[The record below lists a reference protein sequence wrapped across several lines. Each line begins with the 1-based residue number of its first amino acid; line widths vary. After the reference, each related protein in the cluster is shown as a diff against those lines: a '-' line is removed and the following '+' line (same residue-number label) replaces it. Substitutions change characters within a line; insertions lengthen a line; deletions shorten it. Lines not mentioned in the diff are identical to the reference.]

1 MSSVNKVS
9 KNNVL
14 YNLEDSRTAIVE
26 LTNITWESD
35 VEGETTIAS
44 DDFDKLINA
53 ENGIIIFTNYGSVI
67 STNIVNKMSSQNMGL
82 VIAQG
87 MLYMNNTL
95 NSITIYAQYEGT
107 KPQAITTMISIAVI
121 ETGGGS
127 GGDGVPVIE
136 FDNVEYEYE
145 DGYYMAGV
153 IPTEQ
158 QYNTALNNDVVVI
171 KVIDDNGEI
180 MVFTKTMVIEDGGEE
195 ASIIFGS
202 FNPEEVGMAYIAK
215 ADDGEGGYI
224 YQAMLMKGSMPSGDT
239 TLYAHDITLS
249 GFVINGMSLEAT
261 LKVISKESSTYDYM
275 QDVLNS
281 YIYNG
286 ITSMVLQLGM
296 DIPGDN
302 ETIHQVITTPV
313 LGFLN
318 ISGDESVQNLE
329 FLMEGSI
336 TDIDI
341 NDLTITQ
348 DYVNTL

>member
-14 YNLEDSRTAIVE
+14 YNLEDKRTAVVE

-35 VEGETTIAS
+35 VEGLTTIAS
-44 DDFDKLINA
+44 DDFDKLMNA
-53 ENGIIIFTNYGSVI
+53 ENGIITFTNYGSVI
-67 STNIVNKMSSQNMGL
+67 SANIVNKMSSQNMGL

-95 NSITIYAQYEGT
+95 NSISIYAQYEGT
-107 KPQAITTMISIAVI
+107 KPQAITTEISISVI

-136 FDNVEYEYE
+136 FDNVEYQSQG
-145 DGYYMAGV
+145 GYYVAMV
-153 IPTEQ
+153 VPTEQ
-158 QYNTALNNDVVVI
+158 QYITALNNDVVVL
-171 KVIDDNGEI
+171 KVIDDNGET
-180 MVFTKTMVIEDGGEE
+180 MVFTKSMVQVEHGDS
-195 ASIIFGS
+195 SIVFGS
-202 FNPEEVGMAYIAK
+202 FNPEEVGMAYITRG
-215 ADDGEGGYI
+215 DDGEGGYI
-224 YQAMLMKGSMPSGDT
+224 YQGMLMKGSMPGGETS
-239 TLYAHDITLS
+239 LYAHNITLS
-249 GFVINGMSLEAT
+249 GFEIDAISVDAT
-261 LKVISKESSTYDYM
+261 LKVISKESSEYNTM

-286 ITSMVLQLGM
+286 ITSMVLQLES
-296 DIPGDN
+296 DVEVDN
-302 ETIHQVITTPV
+302 ETVHQVITTPA

-318 ISGDESVQNLE
+318 VSGGGIVQNLE
-329 FLMEGSI
+329 FIMEGSI

-348 DYVNTL
+348 DNVSTL

>member
-1 MSSVNKVS
+1 MSSVNQVS
-9 KNNVL
+9 KNNVIYDLNDKRVVVVDLGNIDALVSEGSFQKSVSNADIQSL
-14 YNLEDSRTAIVE
+14 YNAEVGIVKFLYQSTEAKCRVTAK
-26 LTNITWESD
+26 SQR
-35 VEGETTIAS
+35 EG
-44 DDFDKLINA
+44 
-53 ENGIIIFTNYGSVI
+53 
-67 STNIVNKMSSQNMGL
+67 
-82 VIAQG
+82 
-87 MLYMNNTL
+87 
-95 NSITIYAQYEGT
+95 
-107 KPQAITTMISIAVI
+107 TTMILASLMLQMGEDQYTAMGVQGITDGTNAQVNGTI
-121 ETGGGS
+121 INQEISGGGS

-136 FDNVEYEYE
+136 FDNVEYQYY

-180 MVFTKTMVIEDGGEE
+180 MVFTKTMVQEEGGE
-195 ASIIFGS
+195 ASIVFGS
-202 FNPEEVGMAYIAK
+202 FNPEEVGMAYIVK

-224 YQAMLMKGSMPSGDT
+224 YQGMLMKGSMPSGDT
-239 TLYAHDITLS
+239 TLYTHDITLS
-249 GFVINGMSLEAT
+249 GFVINGMTLEAT
-261 LKVISKESSTYDYM
+261 LKVISKESSTYNSM

-302 ETIHQVITTPV
+302 ETIHQEITTPA

-318 ISGDESVQNLE
+318 ISGSESVKNLE
-329 FLMEGSI
+329 FIMEGSI